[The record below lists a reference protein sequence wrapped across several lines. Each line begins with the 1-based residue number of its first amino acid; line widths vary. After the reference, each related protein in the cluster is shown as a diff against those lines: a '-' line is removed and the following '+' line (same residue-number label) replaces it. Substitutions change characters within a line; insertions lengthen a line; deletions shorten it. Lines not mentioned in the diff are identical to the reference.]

1 MQGREEGAGGADAG
15 WVVEV
20 VGACGAHLEHC
31 HALRARSFAP
41 CRSAHRVSRAGC
53 SLDYQ
58 FRLAVAKA
66 VGCSSLFENG
76 RFKMQKWP
84 DCDGENAACA
94 FDFTVKVL

>member
-1 MQGREEGAGGADAG
+1 MQCSTTQGDSSVQGREEGAGGADAG

-66 VGCSSLFENG
+66 FHTLNPKS
-76 RFKMQKWP
+76 
-84 DCDGENAACA
+84 
-94 FDFTVKVL
+94 